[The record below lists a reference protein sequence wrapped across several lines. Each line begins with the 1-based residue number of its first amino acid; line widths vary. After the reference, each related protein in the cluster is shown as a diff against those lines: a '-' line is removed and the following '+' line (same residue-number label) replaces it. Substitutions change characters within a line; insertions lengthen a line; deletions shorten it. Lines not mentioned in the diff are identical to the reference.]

1 MDTGRY
7 KKNCEWET
15 VSGIWT
21 KDVWNNGRLEHL
33 EQESE
38 VFPLD
43 HSIWSIS
50 TRPLNLRNQT
60 ASDVN
65 YNL

>member
-7 KKNCEWET
+7 KKKKLWVGFEQ
-15 VSGIWT
+15 
-21 KDVWNNGRLEHL
+21 GRLEHL